1 MRLTRVKPRRSG
13 EQDPVVSLIPFNLKT
28 RDTLM
33 TKLFDNLKRHSLA
46 YIGLAIILSLFS
58 LLGYTPAGEEKS
70 WVFYFFE
77 GAAIPADIFA
87 ALIRFLVPMLVLCS
101 IFTAGSG
108 PSDKKED
115 AQGLAGQK
123 MGFVSLWFI
132 LTTTVSCLFMVA
144 VMQFANPAQWV
155 DTSFMDEKVA
165 QIQAEREAQKPFSE
179 MYLEQRE
186 REALKNGDYAIASH
200 AEKPTISQARE
211 GIKATLDMNLFRDLT
226 FANMLQ
232 IVIGT
237 LVLGLSAGAA
247 RRSGGNSSRVVTTVI
262 QMSEAG
268 IEIALFAIQKALLF
282 VPFVVF
288 GLMGRALVESGSDL
302 LVSLSAYMVVFV
314 TILLVYVFLFYGGV
328 ACIIREKFSTFLIRR
343 KALIAAAFASSSS
356 SAVMGQSIQTIK
368 EDGVDDETAH
378 TVIPMGATINMDG
391 SGMYQIFAAMFVMTL
406 SDVPTDFVS
415 MLPLVLAIVLASIGT
430 PGAPGVSLFILIPI
444 LTPLGVES
452 GLILLLLAVDRPL
465 DMSRTVVNVLG
476 DQLAA
481 KLSFWHFHGKDSA
494 KHKQRD

>member
-1 MRLTRVKPRRSG
+1 
-13 EQDPVVSLIPFNLKT
+13 
-28 RDTLM
+28 
-33 TKLFDNLKRHSLA
+33 
-46 YIGLAIILSLFS
+46 
-58 LLGYTPAGEEKS
+58 
-70 WVFYFFE
+70 
-77 GAAIPADIFA
+77 
-87 ALIRFLVPMLVLCS
+87 
-101 IFTAGSG
+101 
-108 PSDKKED
+108 
-115 AQGLAGQK
+115 
-123 MGFVSLWFI
+123 
-132 LTTTVSCLFMVA
+132 
-144 VMQFANPAQWV
+144 
-155 DTSFMDEKVA
+155 
-165 QIQAEREAQKPFSE
+165 
-179 MYLEQRE
+179 
-186 REALKNGDYAIASH
+186 
-200 AEKPTISQARE
+200 
-211 GIKATLDMNLFRDLT
+211 
-226 FANMLQ
+226 
-232 IVIGT
+232 
-237 LVLGLSAGAA
+237 
-247 RRSGGNSSRVVTTVI
+247 VI

-314 TILLVYVFLFYGGV
+314 AILLVYAFLFYGGV
-328 ACIIREKFSTFLIRR
+328 ASIIGEKFSTFLIRR

-494 KHKQRD
+494 KHKQSP

>member
-1 MRLTRVKPRRSG
+1 MTR
-13 EQDPVVSLIPFNLKT
+13 
-28 RDTLM
+28 
-33 TKLFDNLKRHSLA
+33 LFDNLKRNSLA
-46 YIGLAIILSLFS
+46 YIGLAILLSLLS
-58 LLGYTPAGEEKS
+58 LLGYTSAGEEKS
-70 WVFYFFE
+70 WMFYFFE

-108 PSDKKED
+108 SSEAKPDV
-115 AQGLAGQK
+115 QGLAGQK

-132 LTTTVSCLFMVA
+132 FTTTVSCLFMVTI
-144 VMQFANPAQWV
+144 MQFANPVQWV
-155 DTSFMDEKVA
+155 DTAFMDERVA
-165 QIQAEREAQKPFSE
+165 QIQAEREAKKPFSE
-179 MYLEQRE
+179 KFLEQRE
-186 REALKNGDYAIASH
+186 REALAKGDYTIAPPV
-200 AEKPTISQARE
+200 EKHTISEARE
-211 GIKATLDMNLFRDLT
+211 GIKATLNMNLFRDLT

-237 LVLGLSAGAA
+237 LVLGLGAGAV
-247 RRSGGNSSRVVTTVI
+247 RKREGHCPRVIATAI
-262 QMSEAG
+262 ELAEAG
-268 IEIALFAIQKALLF
+268 VEIALFAIQKALLF

-288 GLMGRALVESGSDL
+288 GLMGRALVESGPDL
-302 LVSLSAYMVVFV
+302 LLSLSAYMIVFV
-314 TILLVYVFLFYGGV
+314 TILVVYVFLFYGGV
-328 ACIIREKFSTFLIRR
+328 ATFIQAKFLTFLRRR

-391 SGMYQIFAAMFVMTL
+391 SGMYQIFAAMFVMAL
-406 SDVPTDFVS
+406 SDVPTDFTS

-444 LTPLGVES
+444 LTPLGVEA

-481 KLSFWHFHGKDSA
+481 KLSFWHFHGKEDA
-494 KHKQRD
+494 KHKKSA

>member
-1 MRLTRVKPRRSG
+1 MPR
-13 EQDPVVSLIPFNLKT
+13 
-28 RDTLM
+28 
-33 TKLFDNLKRHSLA
+33 LFDNLKRNALA
-46 YIGLAIILSLFS
+46 YIALAIFLSLFS

-70 WVFYFFE
+70 WMFYFFE

-108 PSDKKED
+108 PSAKKD
-115 AQGLAGQK
+115 AAQGLAGQK

-132 LTTTVSCLFMVA
+132 LTTTVSCLFMVTI
-144 VMQFANPAQWV
+144 MQFANPVQWV
-155 DTSFMDEKVA
+155 DTGFMDERVSE
-165 QIQAEREAQKPFSE
+165 IQAEREAQKPFSE
-179 MYLEQRE
+179 RYLEQRE
-186 REALKNGDYAIASH
+186 QEALANGEFTVAPHDSKSAISR
-200 AEKPTISQARE
+200 ARD
-211 GIKATLDMNLFRDLT
+211 GIKATLNMNLFRDLT

-237 LVLGLSAGAA
+237 LVLGLSAGAV
-247 RRSGGNSSRVVTTVI
+247 RKNEGHCSRVVTTVI
-262 QMSEAG
+262 ELSEAG

-288 GLMGRALVESGSDL
+288 GLMGRALVESGPDL
-302 LVSLSAYMVVFV
+302 LVSLSAYMIVFV
-314 TILLVYVFLFYGGV
+314 TILLIYVFLFYGGV
-328 ACIIREKFSTFLIRR
+328 ATCIRVKFLPFLSRR

-368 EDGVDDETAH
+368 DDGVDEETAH

-391 SGMYQIFAAMFVMTL
+391 SGMYQIFAAMFVMAL
-406 SDVPTDFVS
+406 SDVPTDFTS

-481 KLSFWHFHGKDSA
+481 KLSFWHFHGKAGA
-494 KHKQRD
+494 KHKQDARRAWSTGPDDRG